1 MLIDLVLGYVVGMP
15 VFDIVTDTDCV
26 YDDEE
31 DGDNGDNGDYGDDD
45 ANLDDT
51 VSHDSFNDAEYDSF
65 NEEVVFDGDLESG
78 TEDSDLEP
86 DCSSELVIFS
96 I

>member
-31 DGDNGDNGDYGDDD
+31 DGDLVKGY
-45 ANLDDT
+45 
-51 VSHDSFNDAEYDSF
+51 
-65 NEEVVFDGDLESG
+65 VVGMDVLE
-78 TEDSDLEP
+78 
-86 DCSSELVIFS
+86 
-96 I
+96 